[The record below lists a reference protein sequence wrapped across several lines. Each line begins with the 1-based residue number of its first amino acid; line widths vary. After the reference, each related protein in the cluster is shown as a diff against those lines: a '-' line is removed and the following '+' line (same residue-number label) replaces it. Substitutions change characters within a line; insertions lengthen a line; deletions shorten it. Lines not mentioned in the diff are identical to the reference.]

1 MTKEEKMNLLNKIQ
15 NSTEFTTIEK
25 AFLIQSISDAENYR
39 AKAWQDEDIFYG
51 D

>member
-1 MTKEEKMNLLNKIQ
+1 MTEDEKINILNKIQ
-15 NSTEFTTIEK
+15 ASTEFTTIEK
-25 AFLIQSISDAENYR
+25 AYLIQSISDAENYK